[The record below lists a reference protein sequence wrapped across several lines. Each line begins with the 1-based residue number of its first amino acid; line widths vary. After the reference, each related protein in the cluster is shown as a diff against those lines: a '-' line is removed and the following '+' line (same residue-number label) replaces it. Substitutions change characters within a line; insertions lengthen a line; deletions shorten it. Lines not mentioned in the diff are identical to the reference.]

1 MQVGKSAVSGKQE
14 INSKTLAKTILCWHA
29 KMIAARI
36 IGLVFLF
43 CVFTVR
49 SSAEEFTN
57 AIQAFLR
64 QRVEVE
70 KRDVGIVV
78 GIVDEHGS
86 RVVSCGEMD
95 NGTDQQVNGDTLF
108 DIASITK
115 PFTGL
120 LLQDMVERGE
130 MKLDDPVQKYLPA
143 SVRMPTRNGKQIT
156 LLHLVTHTSGLPH
169 IAENLNPK
177 RPDNIFADYTIE
189 DLNTFLSNY
198 QLTSDP
204 GAKFQYSSL
213 GMGLLGHVIALKAGS
228 DYETLVVERI
238 CRPLKMGS
246 TRITL
251 TPELKSRFAT
261 GHNQFGEAVLSWD
274 RATQLGGSALR
285 STANDMLKFLS
296 ANLGLTPSSLT
307 PLMQRTHTLRLDQTL
322 GVDLGLA
329 WIITR
334 WPQEREIIWHAGGA
348 PGYVTFAGFDKARRR
363 GVVLLSSSYDLDV
376 VTMGFLLLGSE
387 WQADKHPTKISSQI
401 YDSCLGQYE
410 LSPTFSLGAFAWRM
424 LLLHVPRAVIYI
436 PAGLGLALLFIL
448 LRRAAT
454 FRKRWIIAGSSA
466 LVTGLL
472 MLLVILASSYAVCAV
487 CHPTLGIR
495 REGERLFAQYDLR
508 LAPVTSKFITPA
520 QAAALPQITGEL
532 LPESESRFFGRT
544 TSMPMTF
551 SRDDQG
557 KATRVTTK
565 FLGATFCYE
574 KISEQPPK
582 ACEPLKPRV
591 PITLDTKHLDAC
603 VGDFEFAPSQAF
615 PAGIKAAIRR
625 EGDQLLWQARG
636 KNAFPGAFNIYPE
649 SETNFFF
656 KMSGARLTF
665 SKDDHGEVT
674 AVSLHDGTWLPLPD
688 GVGRKLK
695 SE

>member
-1 MQVGKSAVSGKQE
+1 
-14 INSKTLAKTILCWHA
+14 
-29 KMIAARI
+29 MIAARI
-36 IGLVFLF
+36 IGFVFLF
-43 CVFTVR
+43 CVFSVR
-49 SSAEEFTN
+49 SSAEEFTG
-57 AIQAFLR
+57 AIQAFLQ

-86 RVVSCGEMD
+86 RVVSCGKID
-95 NGTDQQVNGDTLF
+95 NDTDQEVNGDTLF

-120 LLQDMVERGE
+120 LLQDMIERGE

-143 SVRMPTRNGKQIT
+143 SVKMPARNGKQIT

-169 IAENLNPK
+169 IAGNLNPK
-177 RPDNIFADYTIE
+177 RPDNIFADYTVE
-189 DLNTFLSNY
+189 ELNTFLSNY

-213 GMGLLGHVIALKAGS
+213 GAGLLGHVIALKARS
-228 DYETLVVERI
+228 DYESLVVDRI
-238 CRPLKMGS
+238 CRPLKMDS

-307 PLMQRTHTLRLDQTL
+307 PITEKTHTLRLDQTL
-322 GVDLGLA
+322 GMDLGLA

-348 PGYVTFAGFDKARRR
+348 PGYVTFAGFDRARRR
-363 GVVLLSSSYDLDV
+363 GVVILSSSWDLDV

-387 WQADKHPTKISSQI
+387 WQPAKRPKESKTSSQI
-401 YDSCLGQYE
+401 YDSSVGQYE
-410 LSPTFSLGAFAWRM
+410 LSPTFSLGAFAWQM
-424 LLLHVPRAVIYI
+424 LLLHIPKAVIYI
-436 PAGLGLALLFIL
+436 SLGLSLALLFIL
-448 LRRAAT
+448 LRRAT
-454 FRKRWIIAGSSA
+454 TGRKRWIIGGSSA
-466 LVTGLL
+466 LGTGLL
-472 MLLVILASSYAVCAV
+472 MLLVILASSRVVCAL

-495 REGERLFAQYDLR
+495 REGDRLFAQYDLR
-508 LAPVTSKFITPA
+508 LAPVTGKFITSA
-520 QAAALPQITGEL
+520 QAKALPQITGEL
-532 LPESESRFFGRT
+532 LAESETRFFTRT
-544 TSMPMTF
+544 MGIPMTF
-551 SRDDQG
+551 SRDDRG
-557 KATRVTTK
+557 KATRLTTQ
-565 FLGATFCYE
+565 FLGATFSHE
-574 KISEQPPK
+574 KISDQPPK
-582 ACEPLKPRV
+582 AYEPLKPRV
-591 PITLDTKHLDAC
+591 PITLDTKLLDAC
-603 VGDFEFAPSQAF
+603 VGDFEFAPSKAF
-615 PAGIKAAIRR
+615 PTGIKAAIRR
-625 EGDQLLWQARG
+625 EGDQLLWQAQG

-665 SKDDHGEVT
+665 IRNDHGEVT

-688 GVGRKLK
+688 GVGRKRA
-695 SE
+695 E

>member
-1 MQVGKSAVSGKQE
+1 
-14 INSKTLAKTILCWHA
+14 
-29 KMIAARI
+29 MIVARI
-36 IGLVFLF
+36 IGFVFLF
-43 CVFTVR
+43 CVFSVR

-57 AIQAFLR
+57 AIQVFLQ

-78 GIVDEHGS
+78 GIVDENGS
-86 RVVSCGEMD
+86 KVVSCGKMD
-95 NGTDQQVNGDTLF
+95 NGTDQEVNGDTLF

-120 LLQDMVERGE
+120 LLQDMIERGE

-143 SVRMPTRNGKQIT
+143 SVKMPARNGKQIT

-177 RPDNIFADYTIE
+177 RPDQPFADYTVE
-189 DLNTFLSNY
+189 ELNTFLSNY

-213 GMGLLGHVIALKAGS
+213 GAGLLGLVIALKAGS
-228 DYETLVVERI
+228 DYESLVVDRI
-238 CRPLKMGS
+238 CRPLKMDS

-261 GHNQFGEAVLSWD
+261 GHNQVGEAVLSWD

-296 ANLGLTPSSLT
+296 ANLGLAPSSLT
-307 PLMQRTHTLRLDQTL
+307 PIMEKTHTLRLDQTL
-322 GVDLGLA
+322 GMDFGLA

-348 PGYVTFAGFDKARRR
+348 PGYVTFAGFDKDRRR
-363 GVVLLSSSYDLDV
+363 GVVILSSSWDLDV

-387 WQADKHPTKISSQI
+387 WQPDKRPKETKTSSRI
-401 YDSCLGQYE
+401 YDSSVGQYE
-410 LSPTFSLGAFAWRM
+410 LSPSFSLGAFAWRM
-424 LLLHVPRAVIYI
+424 LLLHIPRAVIYI
-436 PAGLGLALLFIL
+436 PLGLSLALLFIL
-448 LRRAAT
+448 LRRAT
-454 FRKRWIIAGSSA
+454 TGRKRWIIGGSSA

-472 MLLVILASSYAVCAV
+472 MLLVILASSHLVCAL

-495 REGERLFAQYDLR
+495 REGDRLFAQYDLR
-508 LAPVTSKFITPA
+508 FAPATRKFITPA
-520 QAAALPQITGEL
+520 VAKALPHITGEL

-544 TSMPMTF
+544 TGTPMTF
-551 SRDDQG
+551 SRDNRG
-557 KATRVTTK
+557 KATHLTTQ
-565 FLGATFCYE
+565 FLGATFSHE
-574 KISEQPPK
+574 KISDQPPK
-582 ACEPLKPRV
+582 AYEPLKPRV
-591 PITLDTKHLDAC
+591 PITLDTKLLDAC
-603 VGDFEFAPSQAF
+603 VGDFEFAPSKAF
-615 PAGIKAAIRR
+615 PTGIKAAIRR
-625 EGDQLLWQARG
+625 EGGQLFWQARG

-665 SKDDHGEVT
+665 IRNDHGEVT
-674 AVSLHDGTWLPLPD
+674 AVSLHDGTWLPLPA
-688 GVGRKLK
+688 GMGRKRA
-695 SE
+695 E